1 MPRVRDLLYRF
12 RPAGGPGSAT
22 AAGVPADRARDLAEE
37 LEPVFTALAPTLAHC
52 REVVE
57 QGRRDADRVRT
68 RDALAVERL
77 LADSSAR
84 AATAR
89 AQARAQELAEA
100 DSRGAVVEADAGAH
114 ASRLGVRLG
123 ELLPT
128 YREQVVASVEALLAE
143 APGRDTGPGGR
154 P

>member
-22 AAGVPADRARDLAEE
+22 PAGVPADRERDLAAE
-37 LEPVFTALAPTLAHC
+37 LEPVFVALAPTLARC

-57 QGRRDADRVRT
+57 QGRRDADGIRA
-68 RDALAVERL
+68 RDALVVERL
-77 LADSSAR
+77 LAGSSAR
-84 AATAR
+84 AAAERAHAR
-89 AQARAQELAEA
+89 DRALAEA
-100 DSRGAVVEADAGAH
+100 DSDGARVEADADAR
-114 ASRLGVRLG
+114 AARLRGRLE

-128 YREQVVASVEALLAE
+128 YRAQAVASVESLLAS
-143 APGRDTGPGGR
+143 APQHGDAPGGR